1 MTSRLHAWEA
11 VPETQSLPTPRRESH
26 NSQRSPTAIWK
37 LNIICQR
44 FAIISLPTSHSSNK
58 LSFARF
64 GVCSPPPERWKAFAT
79 RLKHSYPSQ
88 SSLSSKNKAVF
99 GYKIY
104 SPAMKMMSTLTQQV
118 DLVGNTFALISISK
132 NKQKSTLGCRSIN
145 QTTSLPFI
153 ARNKQFAYRLV
164 GGWAHFAVKRLITR
178 PFNLGVVGDQSNK
191 LPRPPPL

>member
-1 MTSRLHAWEA
+1 MADEKA
-11 VPETQSLPTPRRESH
+11 DNNLPTFSR
-26 NSQRSPTAIWK
+26 
-37 LNIICQR
+37 
-44 FAIISLPTSHSSNK
+44 

-132 NKQKSTLGCRSIN
+132 NKQKAWIE
-145 QTTSLPFI
+145 
-153 ARNKQFAYRLV
+153 
-164 GGWAHFAVKRLITR
+164 R
-178 PFNLGVVGDQSNK
+178 PG
-191 LPRPPPL
+191 PPS

>member
-1 MTSRLHAWEA
+1 MIGDSEYDQQTTCLGGSARDSIPADSR
-11 VPETQSLPTPRRESH
+11 RRESH

-132 NKQKSTLGCRSIN
+132 NKQKVRTFLFFSAVST
-145 QTTSLPFI
+145 
-153 ARNKQFAYRLV
+153 
-164 GGWAHFAVKRLITR
+164 
-178 PFNLGVVGDQSNK
+178 
-191 LPRPPPL
+191 